1 MFPKLCLL
9 DTAETQAVS
18 NGDSTT
24 GIVVL
29 VSRVLDDKPDFDSFA
44 TTSSSGLQ
52 AKFSIAWVAHSL
64 VMVAGTA
71 KIWQNEY
78 DC

>member
-9 DTAETQAVS
+9 DAAETQAVS

-29 VSRVLDDKPDFDSFA
+29 VGRVLDDKPDFDSFVIS
-44 TTSSSGLQ
+44 SSSGLQ
-52 AKFSIAWVAHSL
+52 GSSKVFKSL
-64 VMVAGTA
+64 GSPFLGNVSWNCKNMT
-71 KIWQNEY
+71 K
-78 DC
+78 

>member
-9 DTAETQAVS
+9 DAADKTQAVS

-24 GIVVL
+24 GIDAL

-52 AKFSIAWVAHSL
+52 GSSKVFNSL
-64 VMVAGTA
+64 GSPFLGNVSWNCKNMT
-71 KIWQNEY
+71 K
-78 DC
+78 

>member
-9 DTAETQAVS
+9 DAADKTQAVS

-24 GIVVL
+24 GIDAL

-52 AKFSIAWVAHSL
+52 GSSKFSIAWVDHSL
-64 VMVAGTA
+64 VMLAGTA
-71 KIWQNEY
+71 KI
-78 DC
+78 